1 MTLPWDTFQPLG
13 RKASTTP
20 ASSARAASD
29 AGGVVVIGAGL
40 AGCWAARLLVERAIP
55 VCIID
60 RHGRA
65 GSGAS
70 GNPAGI
76 VKPYVTRS
84 PCLAMSFHQLAH
96 HYLVEQLRQLQLTAS
111 SGFRSCGVLQ
121 LVQRAYPES
130 ASYTSLDDVSS
141 GERAGLPVRSRTIEF
156 ADSGWLN
163 PAALCQLLLDHPL
176 ITRYFGREVSSL
188 NKDTDHADDKS
199 GRLWNIELRDDRT
212 IQAAQLILA
221 CGEATNLIPAAQQLP
236 LIPARGQISRFALTE
251 GVKPPQCIVNGK
263 HYVIPDGKSVL
274 VGATFTRDSLDST
287 VRDED
292 HALNLAGVQQLLP
305 ELSIKSAALAG
316 YAGIRATTP
325 DRLPVVGPLPDFAT
339 AATVYRD
346 LRHGRVNSQ
355 YPTLPVVEDVYII
368 GGLGSRGVVT
378 APLCAALV
386 ADLITG
392 VSATLS
398 QHASTHR
405 RPVSPTFSNL
415 TGGWSDWAPLV
426 NPVRFLIRNLKRGV
440 AHQNGQ
446 C

>member
-1 MTLPWDTFQPLG
+1 MTLPWDTFQPVG
-13 RKASTTP
+13 PTP
-20 ASSARAASD
+20 TDSARAASD
-29 AGGVVVIGAGL
+29 TGGVVVIGAGL
-40 AGCWAARLLVERAIP
+40 AGCWAARLLAERAVP

-60 RHGRA
+60 RHGHA
-65 GSGAS
+65 GGGAS

-84 PCLAMSFHQLAH
+84 PCLAMSFHELAH
-96 HYLVEQLRQLQLTAS
+96 RFLVEQLRHLQLSTG
-111 SGFRSCGVLQ
+111 SGFVRCGVLQ

-130 ASYTSLDDVSS
+130 ASYTLLNDVSS
-141 GERAGLPVRSRTIEF
+141 GERAGLPVRSHAIEF

-176 ITRYFGREVSSL
+176 ITRYFGRDVCAL
-188 NKDTDHADDKS
+188 NKATDHAVDKS

-212 IQAAQLILA
+212 IQATQLILA
-221 CGEATNLIPAAQQLP
+221 CGEATNLIPAAQHLP
-236 LIPARGQISRFALTE
+236 LIPARGQISRFALME
-251 GVKPPQCIVNGK
+251 GVKPPQCVVNGK

-292 HALNLAGVQQLLP
+292 HALNLAGLQQLLP
-305 ELSIKSAALAG
+305 ELSIESAALAG

-325 DRLPVVGPLPDFAT
+325 DRLPLVGPLPDFAA

-355 YPTLPVVEDVYII
+355 YPKIPVVEDVYVI
-368 GGLGSRGVVT
+368 GGLGSRGIVT
-378 APLCAALV
+378 APLCAALL
-386 ADLITG
+386 ADLLTG
-392 VSATLS
+392 ASPTPL
-398 QHASTHR
+398 QQASTDR
-405 RPVSPTFSNL
+405 RLVSPTFSNL

-440 AHQNGQ
+440 DPQN